1 MGMMTSDN
9 LIDKEKDNKNS
20 YQLKIIIRQMGI
32 ISPEESQDDRDNQK
46 QTMEQKFGHGLS
58 LQ

>member
-1 MGMMTSDN
+1 MMTSDN